1 MTAKDIESS
10 VSHLDNTIPLS
21 KQETWRWAPVLD
33 HSTPSEVPVMES
45 SQVKYK
51 PAVKIEN
58 VRREKENKPHIL
70 KSHNRNSTI
79 TYNAYNELQ
88 VSKKIQHSYRV
99 DKPYTFY
106 KYSLKRDPVDVNINP
121 YCSQLSFSSS
131 SISVDSDLGMH
142 NYRVL
147 VGRPEGKIPLERSRR
162 RWEDTIKIDLREL
175 GYDGRDWINLAQ
187 DRDRWWAYVRAAMN
201 LRVLLKLFVNG
212 WSVATTEWNR
222 DYVVKKGYGI
232 EKWKWFV
239 VLYNRCYP
247 NIRLEKPREIRQD
260 NWLLSSNSRFTQYEE
275 AVATNILCNLP
286 KRDSKPRP
294 SEAYDHE

>member
-1 MTAKDIESS
+1 MNAYAKISHGWMAGNMKPNQHNRGSSKLSSWKKFHNLKPLQPRRKSILEDAVRKIVKKSSRSILLPGKKRISPVQKSPECSKKRKKPEAISKTQLMQESLISDYMETALKLSMHWEKELLQKREIGKGELQNTKTELQKIYYRRKLFPLVENVMTAKDIESS

-106 KYSLKRDPVDVNINP
+106 KYSLKRDPVDVNIK
-121 YCSQLSFSSS
+121 Y
-131 SISVDSDLGMH
+131 
-142 NYRVL
+142 Y
-147 VGRPEGKIPLERSRR
+147 PL
-162 RWEDTIKIDLREL
+162 
-175 GYDGRDWINLAQ
+175 
-187 DRDRWWAYVRAAMN
+187 
-201 LRVLLKLFVNG
+201 
-212 WSVATTEWNR
+212 
-222 DYVVKKGYGI
+222 
-232 EKWKWFV
+232 
-239 VLYNRCYP
+239 
-247 NIRLEKPREIRQD
+247 
-260 NWLLSSNSRFTQYEE
+260 WL
-275 AVATNILCNLP
+275 
-286 KRDSKPRP
+286 
-294 SEAYDHE
+294 